1 MKMKVRFVINHF
13 GSTKAKFFTTTM
25 LTTGDRLNISIEVI
39 ILFLK
44 YWRNK
49 LIFLANETRIC
60 FNSGAKITL
69 ALLPQCLHN

>member
-1 MKMKVRFVINHF
+1 MKIIIIVIMKMKVRFVINHF

-49 LIFLANETRIC
+49 LIFWGIRNTYL
-60 FNSGAKITL
+60 F
-69 ALLPQCLHN
+69 